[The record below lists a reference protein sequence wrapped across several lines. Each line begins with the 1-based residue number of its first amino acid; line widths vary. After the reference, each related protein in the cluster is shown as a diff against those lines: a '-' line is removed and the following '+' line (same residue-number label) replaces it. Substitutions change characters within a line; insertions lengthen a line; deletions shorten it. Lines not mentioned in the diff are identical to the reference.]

1 MTKRGLIDPAVHQQI
16 RDLPEDFHE
25 AGPMSAVVLDAMLR
39 HIEQAESDIERS
51 AETGCGKSTLLLSW
65 LSAGHEVF
73 TLDAY
78 GDVPCRSYRQ
88 VRDSPLLCPGSVSF
102 ILGPSQRSLPQHE
115 FPEPIQLA
123 LIDGPHGFPFPQLE
137 YYYLYPAL
145 DEGALLIV
153 DDIHI
158 PTIRCLHDFLME
170 DAMFDHVEIVENTSF
185 FRRTAQPLFNPYGD
199 DWWLQGYNANRF
211 NSDSDSGSGHSD
223 RLRRLY
229 EKVLG
234 RLPGSRN

>member
-1 MTKRGLIDPAVHQQI
+1 MAKRAPIDTAVYQQI

-25 AGPMSAVVLDAMLR
+25 AGPISGAVLDAMLR
-39 HIEQAESDIERS
+39 HVEQADSDIRRS

-78 GDVPCRSYRQ
+78 GDVPCRSYRE
-88 VRDSPLLCPGSVSF
+88 VRNSPLLRPETVSF
-102 ILGPSQRSLPQHE
+102 ILGPSQQSLPQHA
-115 FPEPIQLA
+115 FSAPIQLA

-145 DEGALLIV
+145 DEGALLII

-158 PTIRCLHDFLME
+158 PTIRWLNDFLME

-185 FRRTAQPLFNPYGD
+185 FRRSAQPLFNPYGD
-199 DWWLQGYNANRF
+199 DWWLQGYNAKRF
-211 NSDSDSGSGHSD
+211 NSDSGSGHSG
-223 RLRRLY
+223 RLQRLY

-234 RLPGSRN
+234 RLPGSKN